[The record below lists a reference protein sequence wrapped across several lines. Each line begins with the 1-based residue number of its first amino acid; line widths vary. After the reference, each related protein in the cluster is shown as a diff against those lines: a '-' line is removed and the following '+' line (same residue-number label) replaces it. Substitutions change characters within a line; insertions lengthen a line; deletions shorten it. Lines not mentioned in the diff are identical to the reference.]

1 MKKTDLTITR
11 GLYIIRYMKTMIK
24 DKAEIK
30 AYPADYFKE
39 QGRLGGLKTLKKYGK
54 KHYSKMRNKRKALD
68 KGVV

>member
-1 MKKTDLTITR
+1 
-11 GLYIIRYMKTMIK
+11 MKTTTKEI
-24 DKAEIK
+24 KAEIK

-54 KHYSKMRNKRKALD
+54 KHYSRIGKGKALD

>member
-1 MKKTDLTITR
+1 
-11 GLYIIRYMKTMIK
+11 MKTTTQET
-24 DKAEIK
+24 KAEIQ

-54 KHYSKMRNKRKALD
+54 KHYSKIRKGKTLD